1 VFGNTDKVGLD
12 WMENDRE
19 VSRQMVRYWTNFA
32 KTGDPNGEGVP
43 VWPRFDAASQNTLV
57 ISPVSHSAPGVDR
70 ERLDLMGSI
79 WPM

>member
-57 ISPVSHSAPGVDR
+57 ISPVSHSEPGVDR